1 MLCLTGIEHKVIY
14 CIIGNHFFFL
24 EILGIINV
32 NIATNTYYIVL
43 IIYFKILIL
52 PVDACIILIIISI
65 AMTKSINY
73 EGSHGAPD
81 KNEMIFIGL
90 LFCYS
95 FFDYVI
101 QPCFYCLMQ
110 NGCLYGLVVRLV
122 SFGGLDI
129 FIILIYV
136 EGFPTNAPTDITAK
150 VIQVNW
156 PNAKLS
162 KNDINAPQISGARHL
177 ASAVKLN
184 VVPFIKA
191 LYFGGDALWI
201 NTITCGVDV
210 EDAKVRIPELR
221 YKRVFVKCCGDF
233 GL

>member
-1 MLCLTGIEHKVIY
+1 MFWSYILTVFLY
-14 CIIGNHFFFL
+14 CYNTNLYFFLFYNKYYYLLTIFIAAFYHLPHNVVFDGNRTQGYLLYYRESFFFL

-136 EGFPTNAPTDITAK
+136 EGLDQCPD
-150 VIQVNW
+150 
-156 PNAKLS
+156 
-162 KNDINAPQISGARHL
+162 RH
-177 ASAVKLN
+177 
-184 VVPFIKA
+184 
-191 LYFGGDALWI
+191 YG
-201 NTITCGVDV
+201 
-210 EDAKVRIPELR
+210 
-221 YKRVFVKCCGDF
+221 
-233 GL
+233 

>member
-1 MLCLTGIEHKVIY
+1 MFWSYILTVFLYCYNTNLYFFLFYNKYYYLLTIFIAAFYHLPHNVVFTGIEHKVIY

-136 EGFPTNAPTDITAK
+136 EGLDQCPD
-150 VIQVNW
+150 
-156 PNAKLS
+156 
-162 KNDINAPQISGARHL
+162 RH
-177 ASAVKLN
+177 
-184 VVPFIKA
+184 
-191 LYFGGDALWI
+191 YG
-201 NTITCGVDV
+201 
-210 EDAKVRIPELR
+210 
-221 YKRVFVKCCGDF
+221 
-233 GL
+233 